1 MGKEETKYE
10 KVVSKTSTA
19 DAETNPKAPEVV
31 EDTPEARNRRLQN
44 ESVETNKRLRQQ
56 MKDDT
61 EAREKAS
68 KK

>member
-1 MGKEETKYE
+1 MVKEETKYE
-10 KVVSKTSTA
+10 KVVSKTSSA
-19 DAETNPKAPEVV
+19 DAETNEKTPQVV
-31 EDTPEARNRRLQN
+31 EDTPENRNRALQN

-68 KK
+68 RK

>member
-1 MGKEETKYE
+1 MVKEETKYE
-10 KVVSKTSTA
+10 KVVSKTSSA
-19 DAETNPKAPEVV
+19 DAETNEKTPQVV
-31 EDTPEARNRRLQN
+31 EDTPENRNRALQN